1 MKAQY
6 IEIDEDGNKFY
17 HSDKE
22 MKIRHRE
29 DGPALEYADGSKY
42 WYLNG
47 ELHREDG
54 PAVERANGSKFWW
67 LKGKRHREDG
77 PAVEWW
83 DGDNFWFLNGIKYSE
98 AQFNKKMKNSKKII
112 INGKEFTV
120 EQLNDLIAKA

>member
-1 MKAQY
+1 MKEQY
-6 IEIDEDGNKFY
+6 IKINEHGNKLY
-17 HSDKE
+17 YSDKE
-22 MKIRHRE
+22 MTILHRE